1 MPITTPNL
9 TFREFLSKMNRTDQ
23 IQKAEHVLKQI
34 PGHTIV
40 ASKKKR
46 ETCARES
53 VTDDVSEEEYFKPG
67 TYSEFVKQLS
77 DACKE
82 SNEESKL
89 VITQLAPHMV
99 AILKEKNEW
108 DSPTITI
115 EPLPSNLS
123 LLAEGVPLA
132 APAGQDLDC
141 LIDRILGPS
150 NTVPVTHPDD
160 QNGSNIAD
168 AYANLLTDTS
178 LDEIQD
184 ECTVS
189 AKQVQSMLKDLQP
202 YREKPSKDRSKRFA
216 AGELPLNAEVDTSY
230 DIQNY
235 QYWTIYPNNP
245 AIKSAN
251 VFILSQIIH
260 ISESEKPVQHSMR
273 GNPNTYV
280 MLNVFEYDP
289 TSSTY
294 TPSGRSAL
302 LPAAKSLQMNVTGY
316 VSGENTCKSFDHT
329 TVSDLVDY
337 VPFHGDLDIESR
349 INTDIVQSQAPREN
363 DDCSDPFIVEKI
375 IKKEVQFTKGPI

>member
-1 MPITTPNL
+1 MV
-9 TFREFLSKMNRTDQ
+9 Q
-23 IQKAEHVLKQI
+23 IAE
-34 PGHTIV
+34 
-40 ASKKKR
+40 
-46 ETCARES
+46 
-53 VTDDVSEEEYFKPG
+53 
-67 TYSEFVKQLS
+67 
-77 DACKE
+77 
-82 SNEESKL
+82 
-89 VITQLAPHMV
+89 
-99 AILKEKNEW
+99 
-108 DSPTITI
+108 
-115 EPLPSNLS
+115 
-123 LLAEGVPLA
+123 
-132 APAGQDLDC
+132 
-141 LIDRILGPS
+141 
-150 NTVPVTHPDD
+150 
-160 QNGSNIAD
+160 

-178 LDEIQD
+178 LDEIQN

-230 DIQNY
+230 DVQNY

-289 TSSTY
+289 TSCTY

-302 LPAAKSLQMNVTGY
+302 LPAAKSLQMDVTGY

-337 VPFHGDLDIESR
+337 VPFHGDLDIKSR
-349 INTDIVQSQAPREN
+349 INTDMVQSQAPREN
-363 DDCSDPFIVEKI
+363 DDSSDPFIVEKI
-375 IKKEVQFTKGPI
+375 IKKRYNSQKVQYEYFLVCACATTALYIIH